1 MPLHVGSGCLPATI
15 TNLRINCIAQSATP
29 PEMSL
34 WEKIKEFF
42 CSTHQTEAQEC
53 IWTICH
59 PSVGTTRE
67 DVVSRFEQLRM
78 LVYAG
83 YEESIHSGRHGESHF
98 CILDA
103 DNQEILSVTLDDAG
117 NYTVNCQGH
126 NETYR
131 FTMDIEQGEECTEHA
146 EGASGTLQVSPLPD
160 PAAPQT
166 PAAYDAVWSEWK
178 RAAPAEELR
187 GRAATVQRICTCL
200 NNGSRELNVGE
211 SGLTALPDCLPAH
224 ITTLVIPHNN
234 YLTSLPTLPSGLE
247 VLTVEDNQLTSLPPL
262 PSGLEVLTVED
273 NQLTSLPP
281 LPSGLEV
288 LTVEDNQ
295 LTSLPP
301 LPSGLE
307 VLTVEDNQLTSLP
320 PLPSGLEVLTVEDNQ
335 LTSLP
340 PLPSGLEVLT
350 VEDNQLTS
358 LPPLPSGLEVLTVED
373 NQLTSLPPLPSGLEV
388 LTVEDNQLTSLPPLP
403 AGLVVLTV
411 SGNQLT
417 SLPPLPAGLQTLS
430 VAGNQLTSLPPL
442 PAGLQMLLVARNQL
456 TSLPPLPAGL
466 QMLLVARN
474 QLTSLPPLPPAGLQT
489 LSVAGNQLT
498 SLPPL
503 PAGLQMLSVA
513 GNQLTR
519 LPPLPA
525 GLRRLLVAGNQLT
538 SLPPL
543 PAGLQMLLVARN
555 QLTSLPP
562 LPAGLQMLSVS
573 DNQLTSLPLLPAGLE
588 LLTLERN
595 PQLVRLPP
603 LPEGLQTLSVDANP
617 QLTRLPALPSGLQRL
632 YARNNQLTRL
642 PESITGLSSEASVN
656 LEGNPLSER
665 TLQALRE
672 ITSAPGYSGPR
683 ILFDMAGASAPREAR
698 ALHLA
703 AAGWLVPARE
713 GEPAPADRWHMF
725 GQEDN
730 AAAFSL
736 FLDRLSET
744 ENFMKDAGF
753 KAQISSWLV
762 QLAEDEALR
771 AKTFAMATEA
781 TASCQDRVTLA
792 LHQMK
797 NVQLVHDAEK
807 GQYDNNL
814 AALVATGRE
823 MFRLE
828 KLEQIAREKA
838 GTLALADDV
847 EVYLAYQ
854 NKLKKALGLT
864 SVTAEMRFFGVSG
877 VTVSD
882 LQAAEL
888 QVKAAEKSELREWI
902 LQWGPLHSVLERKAP
917 ERVNALREK
926 QISDYEETYRMLSDT
941 ELRPFGLV
949 GNTDAERTIGARA
962 MESAKKTF
970 LDGLRPLVEEML
982 GSYLAP

>member
-262 PSGLEVLTVED
+262 P
-273 NQLTSLPP
+273 
-281 LPSGLEV
+281 
-288 LTVEDNQ
+288 
-295 LTSLPP
+295 
-301 LPSGLE
+301 
-307 VLTVEDNQLTSLP
+307 
-320 PLPSGLEVLTVEDNQ
+320 
-335 LTSLP
+335 
-340 PLPSGLEVLT
+340 
-350 VEDNQLTS
+350 
-358 LPPLPSGLEVLTVED
+358 
-373 NQLTSLPPLPSGLEV
+373 
-388 LTVEDNQLTSLPPLP
+388 

-442 PAGLQMLLVARNQL
+442 PAGLQMMLVARNQL

-466 QMLLVARN
+466 QML
-474 QLTSLPPLPPAGLQT
+474 
-489 LSVAGNQLT
+489 SVAGK
-498 SLPPL
+498 
-503 PAGLQMLSVA
+503 
-513 GNQLTR
+513 QLTR

-543 PAGLQMLLVARN
+543 PAGLQV
-555 QLTSLPP
+555 
-562 LPAGLQMLSVS
+562 LSVS

>member
-42 CSTHQTEAQEC
+42 CSTHQTEALEC

-78 LVYAG
+78 LAYAG

-103 DNQEILSVTLDDAG
+103 DSQEILSVTLDDAG
-117 NYTVNCQGH
+117 NYIVNCQGH

-146 EGASGTLQVSPLPD
+146 EGAYGTLQVSPLPA

-166 PAAYDAVWSEWK
+166 PAEYDAVWSEWT
-178 RAAPAEELR
+178 RVAPAEELR

-281 LPSGLEV
+281 LPAGLE
-288 LTVEDNQ
+288 L
-295 LTSLPP
+295 
-301 LPSGLE
+301 
-307 VLTVEDNQLTSLP
+307 
-320 PLPSGLEVLTVEDNQ
+320 
-335 LTSLP
+335 
-340 PLPSGLEVLT
+340 
-350 VEDNQLTS
+350 
-358 LPPLPSGLEVLTVED
+358 
-373 NQLTSLPPLPSGLEV
+373 
-388 LTVEDNQLTSLPPLP
+388 
-403 AGLVVLTV
+403 LTV

-417 SLPPLPAGLQTLS
+417 SLPPLPAGLQMLL

-442 PAGLQMLLVARNQL
+442 PAGLQMLLVAGNQL

-466 QMLLVARN
+466 QM
-474 QLTSLPPLPPAGLQT
+474 

-513 GNQLTR
+513 GNQLT
-519 LPPLPA
+519 
-525 GLRRLLVAGNQLT
+525 

-543 PAGLQMLLVARN
+543 PAGLQVLLVARN
-555 QLTSLPP
+555 QLTS
-562 LPAGLQMLSVS
+562 
-573 DNQLTSLPLLPAGLE
+573 
-588 LLTLERN
+588 
-595 PQLVRLPP
+595 LPP

-665 TLQALRE
+665 TLQALQN

-703 AAGWLVPARE
+703 AANWLVPARE

-736 FLDRLSET
+736 FLDRLGET
-744 ENFMKDAGF
+744 ENCIKDAGF

-807 GQYDNNL
+807 GEYDNNL
-814 AALVATGRE
+814 VVLVATGRE

-838 GTLALADDV
+838 GTLALVDEI
-847 EVYLAYQ
+847 EVWLAYQ
-854 NKLKKALGLT
+854 NKLKKSLGLT

-888 QVKAAEKSELREWI
+888 QVKAAEKSEFREWI
-902 LQWGPLHSVLERKAP
+902 LQWGPLHGVLERKAP

-982 GSYLAP
+982 GSYLAS

>member
-42 CSTHQTEAQEC
+42 CSTHQTEALEC

-78 LVYAG
+78 LAYAG

-146 EGASGTLQVSPLPD
+146 EGASGTLQVSPLPA

-166 PAAYDAVWSEWK
+166 PAEYDAVWSEWT
-178 RAAPAEELR
+178 RVAPAEELR

-281 LPSGLEV
+281 LPAGLE
-288 LTVEDNQ
+288 L
-295 LTSLPP
+295 
-301 LPSGLE
+301 
-307 VLTVEDNQLTSLP
+307 
-320 PLPSGLEVLTVEDNQ
+320 
-335 LTSLP
+335 
-340 PLPSGLEVLT
+340 
-350 VEDNQLTS
+350 
-358 LPPLPSGLEVLTVED
+358 
-373 NQLTSLPPLPSGLEV
+373 
-388 LTVEDNQLTSLPPLP
+388 
-403 AGLVVLTV
+403 LTV

-417 SLPPLPAGLQTLS
+417 SLPPLPAGLQMLL

-442 PAGLQMLLVARNQL
+442 PAGLQMLLVAGNQL

-466 QMLLVARN
+466 QMLL
-474 QLTSLPPLPPAGLQT
+474 
-489 LSVAGNQLT
+489 VAGNQLT

-513 GNQLTR
+513 GNQLT
-519 LPPLPA
+519 
-525 GLRRLLVAGNQLT
+525 

-543 PAGLQMLLVARN
+543 PAGLQVLLVARN
-555 QLTSLPP
+555 QLTS
-562 LPAGLQMLSVS
+562 
-573 DNQLTSLPLLPAGLE
+573 
-588 LLTLERN
+588 
-595 PQLVRLPP
+595 LPP

-665 TLQALRE
+665 TLQALQN

-703 AAGWLVPARE
+703 AANWLVPARE

-736 FLDRLSET
+736 FLDRLGET
-744 ENFMKDAGF
+744 ENCIKDAGF
-753 KAQISSWLV
+753 KAQISSWLA

-814 AALVATGRE
+814 VVLVATGRE

-888 QVKAAEKSELREWI
+888 QVKAAEKSEFREWI

-941 ELRPFGLV
+941 ELRPSGLV
-949 GNTDAERTIGARA
+949 GNTDAERTLGARA

-982 GSYLAP
+982 GSYLKARQRLN

>member
-1 MPLHVGSGCLPATI
+1 MPLHVGRGCLPATI

-146 EGASGTLQVSPLPD
+146 EGASGTLQVSPLPA

-166 PAAYDAVWSEWK
+166 PAEYDAVWSEWK
-178 RAAPAEELR
+178 GAAPAEELR

-211 SGLTALPDCLPAH
+211 SGLTALPDRLPAH

-234 YLTSLPTLPSGLE
+234 YLTSLPT
-247 VLTVEDNQLTSLPPL
+247 
-262 PSGLEVLTVED
+262 
-273 NQLTSLPP
+273 
-281 LPSGLEV
+281 
-288 LTVEDNQ
+288 
-295 LTSLPP
+295 
-301 LPSGLE
+301 
-307 VLTVEDNQLTSLP
+307 
-320 PLPSGLEVLTVEDNQ
+320 
-335 LTSLP
+335 
-340 PLPSGLEVLT
+340 
-350 VEDNQLTS
+350 
-358 LPPLPSGLEVLTVED
+358 
-373 NQLTSLPPLPSGLEV
+373 LPSGLEV

-466 QMLLVARN
+466 QML
-474 QLTSLPPLPPAGLQT
+474 
-489 LSVAGNQLT
+489 SVAGNQLT

-503 PAGLQMLSVA
+503 PAGLQ
-513 GNQLTR
+513 
-519 LPPLPA
+519 
-525 GLRRLLVAGNQLT
+525 RLLI
-538 SLPPL
+538 
-543 PAGLQMLLVARN
+543 ARN

-562 LPAGLQMLSVS
+562 LPAGLQVLSVS

-588 LLTLERN
+588 LLTLDRN
-595 PQLVRLPP
+595 PQLTRLPP

-642 PESITGLSSEASVN
+642 PESITGLSSEAIVN
-656 LEGNPLSER
+656 LYGNPLSER
-665 TLQALRE
+665 TLQALQN
-672 ITSAPGYSGPR
+672 ITSAPDYSGPR

-703 AAGWLVPARE
+703 AANWLVPARE
-713 GEPAPADRWHMF
+713 GESAPADRWHMF

-736 FLDRLSET
+736 FLDRLGET
-744 ENFMKDAGF
+744 ENCIKDAGF

-828 KLEQIAREKA
+828 KLEQIAREKVR
-838 GTLALADDV
+838 TLALVDEI
-847 EVYLAYQ
+847 EVWLAYQ
-854 NKLKKALGLT
+854 NKLKKSLGLT
-864 SVTAEMRFFGVSG
+864 SVTAEMRFFRISG

-888 QVKAAEKSELREWI
+888 QVKAAEKSEFREWI

-941 ELRPFGLV
+941 ELRPSGLV